1 MIDNRA
7 IMGYAIVGS
16 ILIGLYILFLV
27 VRRFLRSR
35 MISNDA
41 FEQDGGGVFSLPELQ
56 KMLDKG
62 LITREE
68 FDKLRKTL
76 IESATKSVSGKGK

>member
-1 MIDNRA
+1 
-7 IMGYAIVGS
+7 
-16 ILIGLYILFLV
+16 
-27 VRRFLRSR
+27 